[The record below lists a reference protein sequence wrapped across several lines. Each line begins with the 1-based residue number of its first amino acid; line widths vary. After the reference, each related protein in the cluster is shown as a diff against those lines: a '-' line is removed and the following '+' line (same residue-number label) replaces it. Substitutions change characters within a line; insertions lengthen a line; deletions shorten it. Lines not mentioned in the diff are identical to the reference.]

1 MKTKERIDY
10 FGEVFTPKNLVNEII
25 NKIPLEHWANSSYSV
40 LDPACGNGQF
50 IIETLNKKVAAGLTK
65 DEALKETYAV
75 DLMASNIADVIARIV
90 FWKTWNIDIFDEQG
104 KPIDNLKLDG
114 YADDDTAYW
123 LKDYVASGKAYKRV
137 YTLGELC
144 VSVRTHPEKWWQME
158 FYIKGSDDKCYT
170 GNGFCKN
177 FVVADGLKYDFE
189 FSGTEPRLK
198 TDKEILLENIEKEI
212 KLKDLQLKELCGM

>member
-1 MKTKERIDY
+1 MVNNKMKTKERIDY

-158 FYIKGSDDKCYT
+158 FYINGAIDINDD
-170 GNGFCKN
+170 FCKN
-177 FVVADGLKYDFE
+177 FIVADGLNM
-189 FSGTEPRLK
+189 
-198 TDKEILLENIEKEI
+198 ILILMEQNH
-212 KLKDLQLKELCGM
+212 D